1 MAAITP
7 VISRLSDDQRATL
20 ALWYEVNASLSAY
33 HKLLSHFGSAQQAW
47 NAKVGAWQQLGIH
60 QTHLKRHE
68 QVEQTIASIDNIEQA
83 LNTEKYQLI
92 FAEQDQYPTQLLQIY
107 DPPPLLFCR
116 GNSALLYQAQI
127 AIVGSRKP
135 TTHAQKITF
144 DLAQYLAQAG
154 YVITS
159 GLAMGVDKRAHLGAL
174 AQEQTEYQGRTI
186 GVMGTGIDVCYP
198 NHHDQLFTQIINQ
211 GGCLVSELLP
221 HTLPHKHTFP
231 RRNRL
236 VAGLSLA
243 TIVTEATIKSG
254 SLITARLT
262 SEQGKQVFA
271 IPSHIDNTNAEGCH
285 HLIREGATLIYHPQ
299 QVLDDVG
306 VQLHNKDSLAYR
318 LNQTDAAGGS
328 DTNHQPN
335 PFNDNTPLSS
345 SALSSSKIN
354 SNRSITNSVKTKQEK
369 SAAIITVP
377 QKLAVVYEQLDWHGQ
392 DLDALLLA
400 TKLTT
405 PQLIAQ
411 LMELELLGAISEQGG
426 RYLRV

>member
-1 MAAITP
+1 MTASKP
-7 VISRLSDDQRATL
+7 LLSTDQRAIL

-33 HKLLSHFGSAQQAW
+33 RKLITAFENPLQAW
-47 NAKVGAWQQLGIH
+47 NTGVGAWREIGIH
-60 QTHLKRHE
+60 HSHLERHE
-68 QVEQTIASIDNIEQA
+68 QSAQTQASIDEIEQA
-83 LNTEKYQLI
+83 LTAQKYQLI
-92 FAEQDQYPTQLLQIY
+92 FANQPEYPTQLLQIY

-116 GNSALLYQAQI
+116 GNSERLQQAQI

-135 TTHAQKITF
+135 TAHAQKITF
-144 DLAQYLAQAG
+144 DIAQYLAQVG

-174 AQEQTEYQGRTI
+174 AQINPDYQCRTI

-198 NHHDQLFTQIINQ
+198 NHHDQLFTQIIEQ

-221 HTLPHKHTFP
+221 HTQSHKHTFP

-271 IPSHIDNTNAEGCH
+271 VPSHIDNINAEGCL
-285 HLIREGATLIYHPQ
+285 HLIREGATLIYHPE
-299 QVLDDVG
+299 QVMDDVNA
-306 VQLHNKDSLAYR
+306 QLENQNNLSKTNKFQRSTADFIKPSASRLAI
-318 LNQTDAAGGS
+318 
-328 DTNHQPN
+328 
-335 PFNDNTPLSS
+335 DNEKASVVPKVIVPEHLS
-345 SALSSSKIN
+345 
-354 SNRSITNSVKTKQEK
+354 T
-369 SAAIITVP
+369 
-377 QKLAVVYEQLDWHGQ
+377 VYERLDWHGQ
-392 DLDALLLA
+392 DLDALLIT

-411 LMELELLGAISEQGG
+411 SMELELLGAIAEQGG
-426 RYLRV
+426 RYLRI